1 MRIGQ
6 TGGKK
11 KRFAESEPSKAFVW
25 AMTSFKLG
33 IAKFESSIDSA
44 GIKDECSD
52 DLVKELGD
60 DNSKPPH
67 DEKPLELSPP
77 SDKDEAV
84 LTVGDKVR
92 TIAAKRKDCY
102 HNKLGEVV
110 VVLSK
115 KIRVKLLEGLERTE
129 IKDFGRDKVK
139 ALDQGDQPDGSK
151 PKTDNTE
158 SKPAG
163 GLASL
168 LAGADSLL

>member
-1 MRIGQ
+1 M
-6 TGGKK
+6 
-11 KRFAESEPSKAFVW
+11 
-25 AMTSFKLG
+25 
-33 IAKFESSIDSA
+33 
-44 GIKDECSD
+44 
-52 DLVKELGD
+52 
-60 DNSKPPH
+60 
-67 DEKPLELSPP
+67 
-77 SDKDEAV
+77 
-84 LTVGDKVR
+84 
-92 TIAAKRKDCY
+92 
-102 HNKLGEVV
+102 

-115 KIRVKLLEGLERTE
+115 KIRVKLLVGLERTE